1 MLGTIGNGYHNDNN
15 PFTTQLMPT
24 IGYQNQSQIS
34 SIDQSFTQLAPDL
47 SQQQLNYNYD
57 NYQEV
62 YDADGYCTGLPA
74 SVAAQA
80 FPPTYHHNYQNQ
92 TFEDDSHS
100 HQMAYDPYTYQPHQ
114 QQAYQMSVPNQYI
127 PQESLPQASNPG
139 QQQYK
144 RSPSVVPPGVVQP
157 TVVRYSPDEGYAEE
171 PAPFHLEGTE
181 V

>member
-1 MLGTIGNGYHNDNN
+1 MLTDIVLGNGYNESH
-15 PFTTQLMPT
+15 FTSQMMPT
-24 IGYQNQSQIS
+24 IGYQNQSQLS
-34 SIDQSFTQLAPDL
+34 VGNQSFTQLAPDV
-47 SQQQLNYNYD
+47 SQQYNYNYD

-80 FPPTYHHNYQNQ
+80 FPPSYHNYQNH
-92 TFEDDSHS
+92 TFEDDQTSQ
-100 HQMAYDPYTYQPHQ
+100 QMAYDPQSYPIQYP
-114 QQAYQMSVPNQYI
+114 MSTNQYL
-127 PQESLPQASNPG
+127 PQESLPQPSNPAV
-139 QQQYK
+139 QQQWK
-144 RSPSVVPPGVVQP
+144 RSPTVAQVVGAGQP

>member
-1 MLGTIGNGYHNDNN
+1 
-15 PFTTQLMPT
+15 MPT
-24 IGYQNQSQIS
+24 IGYQNESQNS
-34 SIDQSFTQLAPDL
+34 GNQSFSQLAPDL
-47 SQQQLNYNYD
+47 GQPSLHYGYHD

-80 FPPTYHHNYQNQ
+80 FPVTHYQHNYQNQ
-92 TFEDDSHS
+92 TFEDDGQPNHT
-100 HQMAYDPYTYQPHQ
+100 AYDPYYQ
-114 QQAYQMSVPNQYI
+114 QQYPMSTNQYLPQVSEPLPQMS
-127 PQESLPQASNPG
+127 SPG
-139 QQQYK
+139 QQPAPQQWK

-171 PAPFHLEGTE
+171 PAPIHLEGTE